1 MYRMKIP
8 YLSFKNRFSA
18 FLFPPSAGLPCFC
31 YKTLLYS
38 RVLIGAWDMIALPHQ
53 NISAFDGTNVSPN
66 TFRCLD
72 LS

>member
-1 MYRMKIP
+1 MIADNFALLFLET
-8 YLSFKNRFSA
+8 LSVSCF
-18 FLFPPSAGLPCFC
+18 GL
-31 YKTLLYS
+31 LLSIYS
-38 RVLIGAWDMIALPHQ
+38 KVLIGAWDMIALPHQ